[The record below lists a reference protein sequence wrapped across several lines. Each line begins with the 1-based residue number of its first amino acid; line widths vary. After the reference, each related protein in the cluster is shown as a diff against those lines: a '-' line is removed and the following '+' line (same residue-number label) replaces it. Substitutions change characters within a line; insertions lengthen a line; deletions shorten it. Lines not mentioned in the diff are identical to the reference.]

1 MSDYFWVS
9 DLPEGRCEYKFT
21 WSPKQLELEEKGIEF
36 PNPIKLELQCC
47 RQGFE
52 VACTGNVRTKVEAQ
66 CVRCLENFEI
76 DVNEPLSFSVRLGLG
91 AKSVISLW
99 TEDIVSVE
107 RFSGKID
114 IKPRIRD
121 AVLLGIPNYPVCHEN
136 CLGLCPVC
144 GVNLNKA
151 QCEHSKRKAK
161 SRDPRWQKLSALLE
175 RKIEEE

>member
-9 DLPEGRCEYKFT
+9 DLPIGKCEYKFT
-21 WSPKQLELEEKGIEF
+21 WSPEQLELEERGIKF
-36 PNPIKLELQCC
+36 PNPIKLKLQCY

-52 VACTGNVRTKVEAQ
+52 VACTGNVSTKVEAQ

-91 AKSVISLW
+91 AKSVLSLW
-99 TEDIVSVE
+99 KEDIVSVE

-136 CLGLCPVC
+136 CLGLCQVC
-144 GVNLNKA
+144 GVNLNKV

-161 SRDPRWQKLSALLE
+161 SIDPRLQKLSALLE
-175 RKIEEE
+175 RGIEEE